1 VQLRLLEQIMAL
13 FRIVTRTSA
22 QSQLSFNLNLLPWR
36 QAMPSST
43 FAMKTAN
50 TNRTKPM
57 MGENFE
63 NKNKRL
69 NRPLSPHLSIY
80 KFQANMALSIS
91 HRITGLA
98 QNGMLYG
105 LALGAMV
112 LPGNFPYYLGMLEAA
127 HLNPAL
133 IFGAKFLVAFPFTY
147 HLCHGL
153 RHLYWDAG
161 NGFTLNQVKIAGY
174 ISITTAVITAGCLT
188 ML

>member
-1 VQLRLLEQIMAL
+1 MAL
-13 FRIVTRTSA
+13 FRIVTRKSA
-22 QSQLSFNLNLLPWR
+22 LSQLSFNLNVLPWR
-36 QAMPSST
+36 QSMASST
-43 FAMKTAN
+43 FAMKTVN
-50 TNRTKPM
+50 TNLTKPLS
-57 MGENFE
+57 GENFE

-105 LALGAMV
+105 LAIGAMV

-127 HLNPAL
+127 HLNPLL
-133 IFGAKFLVAFPFTY
+133 IYGAKFLIAFPFTY

-161 NGFTLNQVKIAGY
+161 NGFTLKQVKIAGY
-174 ISITTAVITAGCLT
+174 ISLATSLASAGYLA
-188 ML
+188 LL

>member
-1 VQLRLLEQIMAL
+1 
-13 FRIVTRTSA
+13 
-22 QSQLSFNLNLLPWR
+22 
-36 QAMPSST
+36 
-43 FAMKTAN
+43 
-50 TNRTKPM
+50 
-57 MGENFE
+57 
-63 NKNKRL
+63 
-69 NRPLSPHLSIY
+69 
-80 KFQANMALSIS
+80 
-91 HRITGLA
+91 
-98 QNGMLYG
+98 
-105 LALGAMV
+105 MV

>member
-1 VQLRLLEQIMAL
+1 MGVQLRLLEQIMAL

-91 HRITGLA
+91 HHHRSSSEWNAIWA
-98 QNGMLYG
+98 CSW
-105 LALGAMV
+105 
-112 LPGNFPYYLGMLEAA
+112 
-127 HLNPAL
+127 
-133 IFGAKFLVAFPFTY
+133 
-147 HLCHGL
+147 CHGVT
-153 RHLYWDAG
+153 W
-161 NGFTLNQVKIAGY
+161 
-174 ISITTAVITAGCLT
+174 
-188 ML
+188 

>member
-1 VQLRLLEQIMAL
+1 MAL
-13 FRIVTRTSA
+13 FRIATRKSV
-22 QSQLSFNLNLLPWR
+22 QSQLCFNLNLLPWR
-36 QAMPSST
+36 QTMPSST
-43 FAMKTAN
+43 FAMKTVDIN
-50 TNRTKPM
+50 LTKPKL
-57 MGENFE
+57 GENFE

-105 LALGAMV
+105 LAIGAMV
-112 LPGNFPYYLGMLEAA
+112 LPGNFPYYLAMLEAA
-127 HLNPAL
+127 HFNPML
-133 IFGAKFLVAFPFTY
+133 IYAAKFVVAFPFTY

-161 NGFTLNQVKIAGY
+161 NGFTLKQVQIAGY
-174 ISITTAVITAGCLT
+174 ISIATSVITAGCLT

>member
-1 VQLRLLEQIMAL
+1 MGPSAVQLRLLEQIMAL

-98 QNGMLYG
+98 QNGILSGNVGSCSLEPSLDLWGQVSCSFPIYIPSLSWSPPPLLMLV
-105 LALGAMV
+105 MDS
-112 LPGNFPYYLGMLEAA
+112 
-127 HLNPAL
+127 
-133 IFGAKFLVAFPFTY
+133 
-147 HLCHGL
+147 
-153 RHLYWDAG
+153 R
-161 NGFTLNQVKIAGY
+161 
-174 ISITTAVITAGCLT
+174 LT
-188 ML
+188 KLKLL